1 MPCRGGSRPRSTV
14 RERNGATMPSANLS
28 GGSRISLADAHD
40 HALAR
45 LRSHLD
51 KEQIED
57 SLVDA
62 FVHRDIAVPG
72 WYRIEDGETVFGTEL
87 QAQFW
92 SGIRR
97 GDYVNWASNECHYTI
112 VYDEVDKITDSFAY
126 ELQVHRDQLETWIT
140 AQERH
145 AFRGETPKHRAQNAA
160 NARKAKEDEPILRNR
175 IQSVIAA
182 ARALGNRPHRDIAK
196 RLVGTPKG
204 QGFSSET
211 IRKILAGKYPP
222 QKELGIPG
230 LQ

>member
-1 MPCRGGSRPRSTV
+1 MPP
-14 RERNGATMPSANLS
+14 ANLS

-40 HALAR
+40 HAMTR
-45 LRSHLD
+45 LRNHLD
-51 KEQIED
+51 EEQIED

-97 GDYVNWASNECHYTI
+97 GDYVDWASNECHYTI
-112 VYDEVDKITDSFAY
+112 VYDEIDKITESFAY
-126 ELQVHRDQLETWIT
+126 DLEVRHDQLETWIT

-145 AFRGETPKHRAQNAA
+145 ALRGETPKRRAQNAA
-160 NARKAKEDEPILRNR
+160 NARKAKENEPILRNR

-182 ARALGNRPHRDIAK
+182 ARAIERCPDREIAK

-230 LQ
+230 LR